1 MVTDLLFESLMLLDK
16 IFQTIQ
22 IDLEFLE
29 QMLNYSKIFQCQDHL
44 ATDLFFESI
53 MLLDKVF
60 QTIKIDFDI

>member
-1 MVTDLLFESLMLLDK
+1 MLPYKVFLTIK
-16 IFQTIQ
+16 IDF
-22 IDLEFLE
+22 DFLE

-44 ATDLFFESI
+44 ATDLFFESL